1 MLEWRFRAY
10 SLELVVGAE
19 HIHDLV
25 HVHLLHVFTSRL
37 EVLARVEVFRMFVEI
52 LTDSGSHGETA
63 VRVDVDLA
71 NSGLGSFAELFFR
84 NTDGIRE
91 LATVGVDGV
100 NFVLRDRRR
109 TVENDREARELLF
122 DGVEHVEFRWRGARR
137 MPEEAE
143 RACQSSG
150 RECTVPA

>member
-1 MLEWRFRAY
+1 MFLKLLACAAKPH
-10 SLELVVGAE
+10 LQLQLVVRTKNVN
-19 HIHDLV
+19 DLV
-25 HVHLLHVFTSRL
+25 FVHLLHVFASRL

-100 NFVLRDRRR
+100 HFVLRNRRR
-109 TVENDREARELLF
+109 TVENDGEARELLF
-122 DGVEHVEFRWRGARR
+122 DGVEHVECQRR
-137 MPEEAE
+137 RNELASL
-143 RACQSSG
+143 RVAVHCSG
-150 RECTVPA
+150 LNL